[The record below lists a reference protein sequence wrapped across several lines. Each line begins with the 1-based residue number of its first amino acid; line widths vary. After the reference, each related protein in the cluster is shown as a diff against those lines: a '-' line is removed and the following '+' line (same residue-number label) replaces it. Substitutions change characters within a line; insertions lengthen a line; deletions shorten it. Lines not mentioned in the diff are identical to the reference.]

1 MLVTAHGGSF
11 GTGRNTEKY
20 FQTIKDYNVDII
32 EVDIWERGDL
42 LYISHLPR
50 LFPKLWTLPLSYVFE
65 FVKEHRFKVNCD
77 VKQGGLVKP
86 VTELA
91 RSYGVEDLIL
101 FTGSVKP
108 FEIKDVTNE
117 VWLNRSFFGMPPVCE
132 NVGKMKA
139 RIESY
144 GKSNIKGIN
153 FNHKYLSDE
162 FLKRCTEADL
172 AVSAFTVDDEKEQER
187 LLSYPIIA
195 NLTSNM
201 PDVTLKL
208 LNKEIKRKKVKK

>member
-32 EVDIWERGDL
+32 EVDIWKRGDL

-139 RIESY
+139 CGRFIQDIYRLPRTAPAQLRRQLNPLRLPSGQGGRRLPQTY
-144 GKSNIKGIN
+144 IRQSHIVQRLHFSPDTRHMFKK
-153 FNHKYLSDE
+153 
-162 FLKRCTEADL
+162 C
-172 AVSAFTVDDEKEQER
+172 QR
-187 LLSYPIIA
+187 LLHRHI
-195 NLTSNM
+195 
-201 PDVTLKL
+201 
-208 LNKEIKRKKVKK
+208 